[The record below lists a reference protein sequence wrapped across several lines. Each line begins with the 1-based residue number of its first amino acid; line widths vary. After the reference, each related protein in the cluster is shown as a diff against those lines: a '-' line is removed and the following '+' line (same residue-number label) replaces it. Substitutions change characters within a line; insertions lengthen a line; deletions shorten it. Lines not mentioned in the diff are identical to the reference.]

1 MTCRRDLSDK
11 PRWAYQTTQ
20 TKTPPFRPQ
29 ISNFSPVSF
38 IGALSL
44 TEGASLV
51 IHTWIRNIFRT
62 HRRLLDLMSVGGAFF
77 PQAVYLWYVRYFRF
91 YERYLRENLI
101 WARKLETNL
110 DQPKSNMTA
119 PMHRSRTRGKRCEKL
134 VKRLGF
140 LPRWKRTTKRQRYL
154 TVSSLY
160 STTSNWNTSP
170 LRCTFG
176 GFVPR

>member
-1 MTCRRDLSDK
+1 MTPNKERPGTSDLSSGFE
-11 PRWAYQTTQ
+11 WQTSTSQ
-20 TKTPPFRPQ
+20 SDYTDETPPFRPQ

-110 DQPKSNMTA
+110 DQPKSNMTT
-119 PMHRSRTRGKRCEKL
+119 PMHRGRTRAKTSWKACEKIS
-134 VKRLGF
+134 F
-140 LPRWKRTTKRQRYL
+140 P
-154 TVSSLY
+154 SSLKANDQKAALPNRIKSVQY
-160 STTSNWNTSP
+160 HI
-170 LRCTFG
+170 
-176 GFVPR
+176 